1 MAIALKKIFW
11 LFLCTIILSSAEAQ
25 DFYRISGDFSI
36 KSKDDST
43 LSLTRGSFYY
53 DLNHRKVVYDLNFPH
68 EEKWIL
74 SDSLIFRMRGD
85 TLYEKTEGASIVE
98 FSIFHLILNNKLHDY
113 GLRESIYDLK
123 EVEKNGDMV
132 IYTWTPPLIMKSMLG
147 NVLLS
152 QKDKRLFGLVFLDKD
167 GNILRKQFFRNF
179 QNINGLEFPTEIVDL
194 VYVEGLEIV
203 QKTNYKNIK
212 VNEAG
217 KESMYNFPIPN

>member
-1 MAIALKKIFW
+1 MKKFLW
-11 LFLCTIILSSAEAQ
+11 LILISLCFSSFTQAQ

-36 KSKDDST
+36 KSKDDSSF
-43 LSLTRGSFYY
+43 SLTRGSFYY
-53 DLNHRKVVYDLNFPH
+53 DLNYRKVVYDLNFPG

-74 SDSLIFRMRGD
+74 SDSLIFRMRSD

-123 EVEKNGDMV
+123 EVEKKGDMV
-132 IYTWTPPLIMKSMLG
+132 IYTWSPPLLMKSMLG
-147 NVLLS
+147 EVLLS
-152 QKDKRLFGLVFLDKD
+152 QKDKRLYGLVFLDKD
-167 GNILRKQFFRNF
+167 GKVLRKQFFRNF
-179 QNINGLEFPTEIVDL
+179 ENVNGLEFPTEIVDL

-217 KESMYNFPIPN
+217 KENMFNFPVPD

>member
-1 MAIALKKIFW
+1 M
-11 LFLCTIILSSAEAQ
+11 
-25 DFYRISGDFSI
+25 
-36 KSKDDST
+36 
-43 LSLTRGSFYY
+43 
-53 DLNHRKVVYDLNFPH
+53 VYDLNFPG

-74 SDSLIFRMRGD
+74 SDSLIFRMRSD

-123 EVEKNGDMV
+123 EVEKKGDMV
-132 IYTWTPPLIMKSMLG
+132 IYTWSPPLLMKSMLG
-147 NVLLS
+147 EVLLS
-152 QKDKRLFGLVFLDKD
+152 QKDKRLYGLVFLDKD
-167 GNILRKQFFRNF
+167 GKVLRKQFFRNF
-179 QNINGLEFPTEIVDL
+179 ENVNGLEFPTEIVDL

-217 KESMYNFPIPN
+217 KENMFNFPVPD